1 MSGLNDVLSTIEEI
15 KNKPE
20 GSKCRVEV
28 IVKKTAEGFDV
39 VSGKYMA
46 DMGKA
51 TKEEFMSK
59 PPEDKEKYQEE
70 QVKADAEEGEPKDD
84 IASEDK
90 EE

>member
-39 VSGKYMA
+39 VSGKYMS

-51 TKEEFMSK
+51 TKEEFMNK

-70 QVKADAEEGEPKDD
+70 QVKADAEVEEEKPVD
-84 IASEDK
+84 ED
-90 EE
+90 ENA

>member
-39 VSGKYMA
+39 VSGKYMSG
-46 DMGKA
+46 MGKA

-70 QVKADAEEGEPKDD
+70 QVKANAQEGETKDEVV
-84 IASEDK
+84 ED
-90 EE
+90 ENA

>member
-1 MSGLNDVLSTIEEI
+1 MSGLNDVLSTIDEI

-39 VSGKYMA
+39 VSGKYVA

-51 TKEEFMSK
+51 TKEEFMNK

-70 QVKADAEEGEPKDD
+70 QVKADAEE
-84 IASEDK
+84 SEADVDAL
-90 EE
+90 EDENA

>member
-15 KNKPE
+15 KNKLE
-20 GSKCRVEV
+20 GSKCRVEL

-39 VSGKYMA
+39 VSGKYIA

-70 QVKADAEEGEPKDD
+70 QVKADAEEEKPVD
-84 IASEDK
+84 ED
-90 EE
+90 ENA

>member
-1 MSGLNDVLSTIEEI
+1 MSGLNDVLSTIDEI
-15 KNKPE
+15 KNKSE

-39 VSGKYMA
+39 VSGKYIA

-51 TKEEFMSK
+51 SKEEFINK
-59 PPEDKEKYQEE
+59 PPEEKEKYQEE
-70 QVKADAEEGEPKDD
+70 QVKADAQES
-84 IASEDK
+84 ASENT

>member
-1 MSGLNDVLSTIEEI
+1 MSGLNDVMSTMDEI

-20 GSKCRVEV
+20 GSKFRIEL

-39 VSGKYMA
+39 VSGKYMS

-70 QVKADAEEGEPKDD
+70 QVKADAEEVKDEVVD
-84 IASEDK
+84 
-90 EE
+90 EEENA

>member
-1 MSGLNDVLSTIEEI
+1 MSGLNDVMSTMDEI

-20 GSKCRVEV
+20 GSKCRVEL

-39 VSGKYMA
+39 VSGKYMS

-59 PPEDKEKYQEE
+59 APEDKEKYQEE
-70 QVKADAEEGEPKDD
+70 QVKANAQEGEPIDD
-84 IASEDK
+84 NAPED
-90 EE
+90 ENA